1 MSDIHESPL
10 VRPIEKTD
18 YAGWRPLWN
27 GYNAFYERAGPTA
40 LPEQITDATW
50 ERFFNPAEPVHA
62 FVAEYQRRI
71 VGLVHYL
78 FHRSTT
84 RLRDVCYLQD
94 LFTVEDLR
102 GKGIGRKLI
111 VAVYDAAKK
120 AGCSRVYWLT
130 HTTNAK
136 GRALYDKIGEHQGF
150 IMYGHEL

>member
-1 MSDIHESPL
+1 MHEEIL
-10 VRPIEKTD
+10 VRPVEKTD

-27 GYNAFYERAGPTA
+27 GYNAFYERVGETA
-40 LPEQITDATW
+40 LPEQVTAATW
-50 ERFFNPAEPVHA
+50 DRFFNPAEPVHA
-62 FVAEYQRRI
+62 FVAEHQGRI

-102 GKGIGRKLI
+102 GKGIGRQLML
-111 VAVYDAAKK
+111 AVYEDARK

-136 GRALYDKIGEHQGF
+136 GRALYDKIGEHKGF
-150 IMYGHEL
+150 IMYGKEL

>member
-1 MSDIHESPL
+1 MHEEIV
-10 VRPIEKTD
+10 VRPIERAD
-18 YAGWRPLWN
+18 YGGWRPLWN
-27 GYNAFYERAGPTA
+27 GYNAFYERVGETA
-40 LPEQITDATW
+40 LPEQITAATW

-62 FVAEYQRRI
+62 FVARHRDRL

-102 GKGIGRKLI
+102 GKGIGRQLML
-111 VAVYDAAKK
+111 AVYEAARK
-120 AGCSRVYWLT
+120 AGASRVYWLT

-136 GRALYDKIGEHQGF
+136 GRALYDKIGEHKGF
-150 IMYGHEL
+150 IMYNHEL